1 MNGIINSANP
11 IPSSESVIYNLI
23 KLLAESFSETKWYY
37 SKPSDMY
44 KFVMDNGM
52 FVVIK
57 REEVCLYSVIGNKA
71 IDFKNSFLI
80 AKDEEALEIY
90 SIFDSKKGK

>member
-1 MNGIINSANP
+1 MNNMVSNVTTNL
-11 IPSSESVIYNLI
+11 SSESIIYNLI

-57 REEVCLYSVIGNKA
+57 REEVCLYSVIGNKS

-90 SIFDSKKGK
+90 GIFDSKKGK

>member
-1 MNGIINSANP
+1 MHNIINGSVP
-11 IPSSESVIYNLI
+11 TLSSESIIYNLI

-44 KFVMDNGM
+44 KFVMDNDM

-57 REEVCLYSVIGNKA
+57 REEVCLYSVVGNKS

>member
-1 MNGIINSANP
+1 MSDIVNRGASM
-11 IPSSESVIYNLI
+11 PSSESIIYNLI
-23 KLLAESFSETKWYY
+23 KLLAESFSETRWYY

-57 REEVCLYSVIGNKA
+57 REEVCLYSVIGNKL

-90 SIFDSKKGK
+90 SIFDSKRGK